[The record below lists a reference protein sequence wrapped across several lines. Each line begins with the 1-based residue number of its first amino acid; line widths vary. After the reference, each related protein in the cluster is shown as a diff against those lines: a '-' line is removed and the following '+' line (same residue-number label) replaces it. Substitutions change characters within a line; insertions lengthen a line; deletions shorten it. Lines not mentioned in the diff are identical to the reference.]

1 VIATLVWAA
10 FAALWMLDATRLR
23 RRARALRTLEPSDDP
38 VADEHG
44 FVVGPGVVLDEP
56 VRRAASAF
64 ARAHGLDVLDLIPR
78 DLPAPDAFMLLQTV
92 DFATFRTERL
102 AKPFSAGEAMLVH
115 RDVAQRARLAA
126 DTSPPDALAFSKLA
140 RRLKQYA
147 PVTMDYAVAPGL
159 HAKRHPLRAGAL
171 IRLAFSSLALPI
183 IYLQF
188 GIALAGPFLAHV
200 AGSIALAVMHLQG
213 AVAMLGTALRPRK
226 LAAYALLRIPWDTL
240 RTFGQADSSTEG
252 PAESARR
259 REQYG
264 ARLSGG
270 IDRFFE
276 PRRSDCPHCGG
287 TDLRKHVSTGDHLQ
301 FKPGRFRLDRCR
313 GCGHIF
319 QNPRLTIDGL
329 NFYYEDCYDGLG
341 EDLVE
346 GLFASS
352 YKQYVERARFVERT
366 VEQAPARWL
375 DVGAG
380 HGHFANVAHD
390 LLPATRIEGIDLSS
404 SIEEAERRRWID
416 KGYRALFPE
425 AAGDLARDPYDVV
438 SMSHYLEHT
447 REPAAEIAAAATVL
461 RPGGH
466 LFIEVPDPDC
476 RLGSLLGAL
485 WMPWLQPQHQH
496 FLNVTRLDT
505 LLRKHGF
512 RPVAWHRGEAHQD
525 VDFFFAAC
533 LFVRRIV
540 PPLDLPW
547 RKPDG
552 RLARTASALV
562 WVLSIP
568 LLAAAKV
575 TDLAMAPL
583 ARRPGWSNTFRVVA
597 RRL

>member
-1 VIATLVWAA
+1 VIATLVWATL
-10 FAALWMLDATRLR
+10 AALWALDAARLR
-23 RRARALRTLEPSDDP
+23 RRASALRTLEPSDDP

-44 FVVGPGVVLDEP
+44 FVVGPGVVLDES

-64 ARAHGLDVLDLIPR
+64 ARTHGLEVLDLIPR
-78 DLPAPDAFMLLQTV
+78 DLRAPEAFMLLQTV

-115 RDVAQRARLAA
+115 KDVAQRARLAA

-159 HAKRHPLRAGAL
+159 RAKKRPLRAGAL
-171 IRLAFSSLALPI
+171 IQFAFSSLALPI

-188 GIALAGPFLAHV
+188 ALALTGPYFAHV
-200 AGSIALAVMHLQG
+200 AGSITLAVMHLQG
-213 AVAMLGTALRPRK
+213 AVAMLGTALRPRG
-226 LAAYALLRIPWDTL
+226 LAAYVLLRIPWDTL
-240 RTFGQADSSTEG
+240 RTFGGGGAPVED
-252 PAESARR
+252 PAETARR
-259 REQYG
+259 RERYG
-264 ARLSGG
+264 AWLSGG
-270 IDRFFE
+270 LDRFFE
-276 PRRSDCPHCGG
+276 QRRTDCPHCGSS
-287 TDLRKHVSTGDHLQ
+287 DLRKHVSTGDHLQ

-313 GCGHIF
+313 ACGHIF
-319 QNPRLTIDGL
+319 QNPRLTIEGL
-329 NFYYEDCYDGLG
+329 NFYYADCYDGLG

-352 YKQYVERARFVERT
+352 YKQYVERARFVEET
-366 VEQAPARWL
+366 VKEKPARWL

-380 HGHFANVAHD
+380 HGHFANVAQD
-390 LLPATRIEGIDLSS
+390 LLPATRIEGVDLSS
-404 SIEEAERRRWID
+404 SIEEAERRRWIA

-438 SMSHYLEHT
+438 SMSHYLEHV
-447 REPAAEIAAAATVL
+447 REPAAEIEAAATVL

-466 LFIEVPDPDC
+466 LFIEVPDPDS
-476 RLGSLLGAL
+476 RLGSLLGGL

-496 FLNVTRLDT
+496 FLNVARLDA

-512 RPVAWHRGEAHQD
+512 LPVAWHRGEAHQD

-533 LFVRRIV
+533 LLVRRIV

-547 RKPDG
+547 RAPDG
-552 RLARTASALV
+552 WLARTASAVV

-575 TDLAMAPL
+575 TDLAMAPF
-583 ARRPGWSNTFRVVA
+583 ARRPGWSNTYRVVA
-597 RRL
+597 RRV